1 MKSPDTIA
9 QEARRA
15 PRGVLH
21 KMMEQIVCLRL
32 VVYMYGYVLCVSP
45 TLLEMRRKWQLR
57 KRLREWNDILAR
69 VFETFKL
76 DNTSSYNCQSKVG
89 KELTRPETILS
100 AQHIN

>member
-1 MKSPDTIA
+1 MTI
-9 QEARRA
+9 
-15 PRGVLH
+15 
-21 KMMEQIVCLRL
+21 K
-32 VVYMYGYVLCVSP
+32 
-45 TLLEMRRKWQLR
+45 

-100 AQHIN
+100 AQNIN